1 MKPEEMDQVPAGAEL
16 DALIHKHIFDDKEL
30 GKTEDLVEI
39 TWPWGKE
46 RRHVLRPALL
56 PFSTEIAAA
65 WIVFEKL
72 DSQGYCLSLFR
83 PMDDSA
89 AKVYGRHWTVQ
100 AYHPRLG
107 RTPEQAE
114 RGEPCFVWA
123 SADTPMLAI
132 CKLGLK
138 VVFKEKQS

>member
-1 MKPEEMDQVPAGAEL
+1 MTSEEIDKLESGPEL
-16 DALIHKHIFDDKEL
+16 DRLIAEKVMGWDYCKN
-30 GKTEDLVEI
+30 
-39 TWPWGKE
+39 E
-46 RRHVLRPALL
+46 RQHH
-56 PFSTEIAAA
+56 FSTDIAAA